1 MTESHRGREGF
12 GNRLRALRLDAGLTG
27 KELADRLSWAA
38 SKVSRLE
45 HGRQTAS
52 ADDVAAWVMACGA
65 GPEIQDDLLADLRSL
80 RAEYATWRRQFR
92 TGFAGR
98 QQAGIPL
105 LAATS
110 MVRAFET
117 AMVPG
122 LLQTPDY
129 ARHVF
134 VNNAAFQGGAPDI
147 EAALQT
153 RMKRQEFLYEPEK
166 RFRFVVTEA
175 ALRYLVCPPATLRAQ
190 LDRLV
195 VLSGLD
201 TVELAVLPFEARLP
215 KSPGYNFWIY
225 DDRLVLVETVTAEL
239 SLRNPEDIELYARLF
254 ELFWEVSR
262 HGDDAIALITELVQ
276 QLRATEDPA
285 TRGKMRP

>member
-27 KELADRLSWAA
+27 KELADRLGWAA

-52 ADDVAAWVMACGA
+52 ADDLAAWVMACGA
-65 GPEIQDDLLADLRSL
+65 GPEVQDDLLADLRSL
-80 RAEYATWRRQFR
+80 RVEYATWRRQFR
-92 TGFAGR
+92 TGFVGR
-98 QQAGIPL
+98 QRAGIALQAG
-105 LAATS
+105 TTR
-110 MVRAFET
+110 VRAFEP

-122 LLQTPDY
+122 MLQTPDY
-129 ARHVF
+129 ARHGF
-134 VNNAAFQGGAPDI
+134 VNNAAFHGVAPDI
-147 EAALQT
+147 EAAVQA
-153 RMKRQEFLYEPEK
+153 RIKRQEFLYDPEK
-166 RFRFVVTEA
+166 HFRFLVTEA

-215 KSPGYNFWIY
+215 KSPGYNFWIH
-225 DDRLVLVETVTAEL
+225 DDRLVLVETVSAEL
-239 SLRNPEDIELYARLF
+239 SLRDPEDIELYARLF
-254 ELFWEVSR
+254 ELFWEVALR
-262 HGDDAIALITELVQ
+262 DDDAIALITKLVQ
-276 QLRATEDPA
+276 QLRSV
-285 TRGKMRP
+285 